1 MNNTLKSKS
10 LYKLTLIVLKV
21 LPMVMAVGFV
31 LSNTIPRINPYLN
44 MAVHTLGL
52 ITPPFLFMYLSSYV
66 FRFCSYHRI
75 FLYYILTVQL
85 ITVIDWYIGIP
96 ISNEEIRNV
105 IRYITGGF
113 GIMAIILYIKHRIDM
128 KNPEPSES

>member
-1 MNNTLKSKS
+1 MTLKSKS
-10 LYKLTLIVLKV
+10 LYKLTLIVLKG
-21 LPMVMAVGFV
+21 LPMVMALGFAI
-31 LSNTIPRINPYLN
+31 SNTIPSIGPKLN
-44 MAVHTLGL
+44 MIVHVCGL
-52 ITPPFLFMYLSSYV
+52 IIPPFRFMYLSSYI

-128 KNPEPSES
+128 KKPEPSES